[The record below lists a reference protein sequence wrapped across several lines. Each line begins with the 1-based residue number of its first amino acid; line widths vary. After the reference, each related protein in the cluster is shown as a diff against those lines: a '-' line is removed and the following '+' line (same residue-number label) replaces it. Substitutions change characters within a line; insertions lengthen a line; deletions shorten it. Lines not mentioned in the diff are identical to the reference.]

1 MKKGSD
7 LSRSIWITWERQTR
21 NRSASKYLGVPL
33 WEITHG
39 QSSALVRYVVNSYTT
54 FKLII
59 RRKPHYV
66 FAQNPSVVLSVLVLA
81 CSKLLRFS
89 LIVDAHNTGIHYEG
103 RFNRLVNLL
112 NRIIIRN
119 SNFIIVTNEH
129 MANVVSSKGG
139 KPLILPDPL
148 PVLPASKSASV
159 NGFIR
164 SKTDKKLTAFCITSW
179 GEDEPIEALMAAA
192 EMFTNSINFYFTG
205 NYRKAIFKISA
216 EALPENVHLLG
227 FVDEEVYFSLLSEC
241 NFTIDLTTRADCLV
255 CGAYESVS
263 AGKPVL
269 LSDTKP
275 QRAYFY
281 KGAVF
286 CSTTCGGIQSGL
298 NEMLKDLDQNQESI
312 KLLKA
317 EILEREELR
326 RDGFICSITGP

>member
-1 MKKGSD
+1 MKKERD
-7 LSRSIWITWERQTR
+7 LRRSIWITWERQTR

-33 WEITHG
+33 FEITYG
-39 QSSALVRYVVNSYTT
+39 KSSTFVRYVMSSFATL
-54 FKLII
+54 KLII
-59 RRKPHYV
+59 IRKPKYV
-66 FAQNPSVVLSVLVLA
+66 FAQNPSVVLSVLVLVCA
-81 CSKLLRFS
+81 KLLRFS
-89 LIVDAHNTGIHYEG
+89 LIVDAHNTGINYEG
-103 RFNRLVNLL
+103 RFHRLVNLL
-112 NRIIIRN
+112 NRIVIRN
-119 SNFIIVTNEH
+119 SKFIVVTNEY
-129 MANVVSSKGG
+129 MANVVSARGG

-148 PVLPASKSASV
+148 PVLPVPKLASV

-164 SKTDKKLTAFCITSW
+164 SKTDKKLNAFCITSW

-192 EMFTNSINFYFTG
+192 EMFANSVNFYFTG
-205 NYRKAIFKISA
+205 NYRKASFKISA

-227 FVDEEVYFSLLSEC
+227 FVDEDVYFSLLSDC

-275 QRAYFY
+275 QRAYFNR
-281 KGAVF
+281 GAVF
-286 CSTTCGGIQSGL
+286 CSTTCDGIQAGL
-298 NEMLKDLDQNQESI
+298 NEMLSDLDQNQDSI

-326 RDGFICSITGP
+326 RDDFICSITGA